1 MKPPINIKKVYII
14 AVVGF
19 VLDQI
24 TKFMARADLADR
36 SIDFGLLRFDLVFN
50 TGAAYGLFADFTNI
64 LLWLGVLAIGY
75 ILYSLKTLVQH
86 PLELLAFGCILAG
99 ALGNTFDRLVHGKV
113 TDFINIHVIPV
124 FNLADVFLNIGIG
137 LIIFHSLF
145 YGSKKH
151 AN

>member
-24 TKFMARADLADR
+24 TKVMARANLADR

-86 PLELLAFGCILAG
+86 PLELLALVVFW
-99 ALGNTFDRLVHGKV
+99 LGH
-113 TDFINIHVIPV
+113 
-124 FNLADVFLNIGIG
+124 
-137 LIIFHSLF
+137 
-145 YGSKKH
+145 
-151 AN
+151 